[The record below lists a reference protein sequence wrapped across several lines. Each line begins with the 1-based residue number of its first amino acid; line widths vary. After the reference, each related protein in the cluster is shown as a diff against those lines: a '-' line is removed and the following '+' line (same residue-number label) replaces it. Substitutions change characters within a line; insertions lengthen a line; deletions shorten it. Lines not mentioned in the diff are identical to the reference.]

1 MMAPGGDAV
10 HAVIMA
16 GGRGTRFWP
25 VSRKG
30 LPKQFIDLLGQ
41 GSLLS
46 MTVGRILPLVP
57 LERIL
62 VVTGEGFGDLVMEQ
76 VPGLPGENLLLE
88 PEGRNTAACI
98 GWAAREISRRSGPD
112 ALMSVLP
119 SDHVIPDPGGFAES
133 IEAALRPA
141 GDGWLVTIGIRPDRP
156 ATGYGYLESGGDAG
170 GFHRVLRFVEKPSLE
185 RAEAFVAGGRHFW
198 NAGMFVWKAG
208 RILEEIGLH
217 MPGLAAGLAAL
228 EPGVRPSPG
237 AYGALPSVS
246 IDVGVMEKA
255 ERVAM
260 IPASFRWDDV
270 GDWPAARRV
279 GASRGELLSVGGG
292 DCTVWAPGRLVV
304 VMGLSGLSVVES
316 DGVLLVM
323 ADSSAQSLKE
333 VVSRLERERPDLV

>member
-1 MMAPGGDAV
+1 MTSPGGREAY
-10 HAVIMA
+10 AVIMA

-25 VSRKG
+25 VSRKDR
-30 LPKQFIDLLGQ
+30 PKQFLDLLGQ

-46 MTVGRILPLVP
+46 MTVRRMLPLVP

-62 VVTGEGFGDLVMEQ
+62 VVTGDGFGDLVMEQ
-76 VPGLPGENLLLE
+76 VPGLPPANLLLE

-98 GWAAREISRRSGPD
+98 GWAAREISGRSGPET
-112 ALMSVLP
+112 LMAVLP
-119 SDHVIPDPGGFAES
+119 SDHVIPDTEGFVRS
-133 IEAALRPA
+133 MEAALGPA

-170 GFHRVLRFVEKPSLE
+170 GFHRVASFTEKPSPG
-185 RAEAFVAGGRHFW
+185 RAEAFLAGGRHFW

-217 MPGLAAGLAAL
+217 LPELAEGLAAL
-228 EPGVRPSPG
+228 DPGTRPSRA
-237 AYGALPSVS
+237 AYSALPSVS

-255 ERVAM
+255 GRVAM
-260 IPASFRWDDV
+260 IPASFRWDDA

-279 GASRGELLSVGGG
+279 GASRGGLLLVDGG
-292 DCTVWAPGRLVV
+292 DCTIWAPGRLVV
-304 VMGLSGLSVVES
+304 VMGLSGVSIVES

-323 ADSSAQSLKE
+323 SDASAQSLKD